1 MFTTHPLSQGVVPS
15 QLNLCIFRSIP
26 KELPPTSIENHLRPI
41 SLTSQISKIME
52 IFTINSLMPQ
62 VIDQL
67 DPKQFAVPNKST
79 THTLV
84 YLLHQIFAALVLDS
98 GYTSIRLFFADFRKG
113 FDLVEHNII
122 INERENLSV
131 HPVLTRWITAFLT
144 NRQQCLKVDC
154 INPCGRVPMEV
165 YPQEHVWVLFYLLFW
180 LTHN

>member
-1 MFTTHPLSQGVVPS
+1 MFAFELAPVIADVYNSSFSQGVVPS
-15 QLNLCIFRSIP
+15 QLNLSIFRPIP

-41 SLTSQISKIME
+41 SLTTQISKIIE

-67 DPKQFAVPNKST
+67 DPKQFALPNKST

-84 YLLHQIFAALVLDS
+84 YLLRQIVTALDS
-98 GYTSIRLFFADFRKG
+98 GHNSIRLFFADFRKD

-122 INERENLSV
+122 INERENLDV

-144 NRQQCLKVDC
+144 NRQQCVKVDC
-154 INPCGRVPMEV
+154 H
-165 YPQEHVWVLFYLLFW
+165 QSSW
-180 LTHN
+180 